1 MVSPKLLVLSPS
13 LSTTLASLVT
23 SIEETGAASINTTV
37 GSLSGSPSPSSSVG
51 VPLSE
56 TSSIPLKFP
65 GILPTALAV
74 LVIKPESAASWLM
87 TYKAVNI
94 TDSPTST
101 VCGCQ

>member
-13 LSTTLASLVT
+13 LSTTLATLVT
-23 SIEETGAASINTTV
+23 SIDETGGASINTTV
-37 GSLSGSPSPSSSVG
+37 GSLSGSPSPSSSVD

-56 TSSIPLKFP
+56 TSSIPLKFS
-65 GILPTALAV
+65 GMLPTAVAV
-74 LVIKPESAASWLM
+74 LLINPELAASWLM

>member
-1 MVSPKLLVLSPS
+1 MVSPKLLELSPS

-23 SIEETGAASINTTV
+23 SMEETGGASINTTV
-37 GSLSGSPSPSSSVG
+37 GSLLTSPSPSSSVG

-56 TSSIPLKFP
+56 TSFMPLKFP
-65 GILPTALAV
+65 GMLPTAVAV
-74 LVIKPESAASWLM
+74 LLINPELAASWLM